1 MRVKISFLRDHSS
14 ANSIP
19 LHHQK
24 LLTDSLSPFFES
36 LTSDRTIWNFS
47 SLKGTS
53 KIMNGFMRM
62 LSSKVTLVISGRNKE
77 YLEQVI
83 KMVFERPYISIGKM
97 NLIPKNYDVIPDP
110 DFQTK
115 MRYLCISP
123 LILHDPNKETD
134 KAQEQIDP
142 TSHAFSDILY
152 NDVLDRMEKAG
163 YTESQL
169 NEFAEFE
176 FMPDQDYVNKI
187 NTTGKK
193 FARFYK
199 CLSGITMMGYLLPFT
214 LHAHPEVHK
223 FVWEVGMGVLTEE
236 GYGMVDIVK

>member
-24 LLTDSLSPFFES
+24 LLTDSLTPFFETFDTDKTLWS
-36 LTSDRTIWNFS
+36 FS

-62 LSSKVTLVISGRNKE
+62 LSSKVTLVVSGRNKD
-77 YLEQVI
+77 YVDQLL
-83 KMVFERPYISIGKM
+83 KMIFERPFLSVGKM

-110 DFQTK
+110 AFQTK

-123 LILHDPNKETD
+123 LILFDPNKDVE
-134 KAQEQIDP
+134 
-142 TSHAFSDILY
+142 FSDVLY

-163 YTESQL
+163 YTEEQL
-169 NEFAEFE
+169 NNFAEFE

-193 FARFYK
+193 FARLYK
-199 CLSGITMMGYLLPFT
+199 SVSGHTMMGYLLPFT
-214 LHAHPEVHK
+214 LHAHLDVHK
-223 FVWEVGMGVLTEE
+223 YIWEVGMGVLTDE
-236 GYGMVDIVK
+236 GYGMIDIVK

>member
-24 LLTDSLSPFFES
+24 LLTDSLTPFFETFDTDKTLWS
-36 LTSDRTIWNFS
+36 FS

-62 LSSKVTLVISGRNKE
+62 LSSKVTLVVSGRNKD
-77 YLEQVI
+77 YVDQLL
-83 KMVFERPYISIGKM
+83 KMIFERPFLSVGKM

-110 DFQTK
+110 AFQTK

-123 LILHDPNKETD
+123 LILFDPNKDVE
-134 KAQEQIDP
+134 KAQQQLEP
-142 TSHAFSDILY
+142 TSHEFSDVLY

-163 YTESQL
+163 YTEEQL
-169 NEFAEFE
+169 NNFAEFE

-193 FARFYK
+193 FARLYK
-199 CLSGITMMGYLLPFT
+199 SVSGHTMMGYLLPFT
-214 LHAHPEVHK
+214 LHAHLDVHK
-223 FVWEVGMGVLTEE
+223 YIWEVGMGVLTDE
-236 GYGMVDIVK
+236 GYGMIDIVK

>member
-24 LLTDSLSPFFES
+24 LLTDSLTPFFETLDTDKTLWS
-36 LTSDRTIWNFS
+36 FS

-62 LSSKVTLVISGRNKE
+62 LSSKVTLVVSGRNKE
-77 YLEQVI
+77 YLEQVL
-83 KMVFERPYISIGKM
+83 KMIFERPYLTVGKM
-97 NLIPKNYDVIPDP
+97 NLIPKNYDIIPDP
-110 DFQTK
+110 PFQTK

-123 LILHDPNKETD
+123 LILFDPNKSTD
-134 KAQEQIDP
+134 KAQEQVDP
-142 TSHAFSDILY
+142 TSHEFSDILY

-163 YTESQL
+163 YTEAQL

-176 FMPDQDYVNKI
+176 FMPDQEYVNKI

-199 CLSGITMMGYLLPFT
+199 SVSGVTMMGYLLPFT
-214 LHAHPEVHK
+214 LHAHLEVHK
-223 FVWEVGMGVLTEE
+223 FVWEVGMGVLTDE
-236 GYGMVDIVK
+236 GYGMIDIVK